1 MSYQVQ
7 ARPIPA
13 VTTTVLITLF
23 FGIFGLIPA
32 SIHSS
37 RAQEYG
43 QATIKYW
50 QALDRIRDPASSG
63 DHPLRLVIRAVG

>member
-32 SIHSS
+32 SMHSS
-37 RAQEYG
+37 RAREYG
-43 QATIKYW
+43 QATNKYW
-50 QALDRIRDPASSG
+50 QAFWIVFGIQLLLGIIVYAS
-63 DHPLRLVIRAVG
+63 

>member
-1 MSYQVQ
+1 M
-7 ARPIPA
+7 
-13 VTTTVLITLF
+13 TTTVLITQF

-50 QALDRIRDPASSG
+50 QAFWIVFGIQLLLGIILYAS
-63 DHPLRLVIRAVG
+63 